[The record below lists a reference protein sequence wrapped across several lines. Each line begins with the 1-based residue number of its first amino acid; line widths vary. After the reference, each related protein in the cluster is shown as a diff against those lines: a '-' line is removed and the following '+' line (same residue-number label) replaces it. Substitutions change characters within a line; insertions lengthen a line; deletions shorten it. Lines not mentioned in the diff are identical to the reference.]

1 MQAVEGLV
9 PFHHESF
16 PSDFYSQTRYKII
29 GDRNSDHAP
38 LIVLHRGPRYTH
50 HYLKPTFEL
59 FARQTSTPVIFY
71 DQIGL
76 DGGFSLYGHSWGAML
91 ALKYVATCQPQGLQK
106 IVLGSGPA
114 SMAQWKSAAR
124 GWISALPPRQA
135 ALLEEYRM
143 GSIQGST
150 EADHALEELDKLTTL
165 MKEPFPRELQ
175 VSLDWLKEDDTVL
188 LSTDGPNDLCDEGN
202 MRDLDA
208 QEINDG
214 VPTYSSTRAR
224 SWFRSVSVDTSAAAW
239 IGLFAEI
246 GLDRVELNLVDMGSG
261 LRSVTADY
269 LPDDIVAAPAYA
281 ELGIIVSLLATTG
294 VSFGAV
300 DGTSRY
306 PTIVGRGFQF
316 DFRQHPTLGVV
327 GAYSR
332 HERKDKRTAT
342 PDLKAIRMA
351 LLNGNGIIYT
361 AGGLLLARDESEYGP
376 IYTTVHGS
384 QVRYGLNLLRPSRFE
399 RKIISTH
406 MQKVSNRHF
415 DKLDSF
421 PPGQNVI
428 PSGKLP
434 VVSLFLAGTPDH
446 PPAIFPNSTLGR
458 DHDLTA
464 LALNGSYWPK
474 VLLSETK
481 ELKLSQWLL
490 SSDPPSWSHF
500 VWFNFS
506 IPDRTTA
513 DSPEELAKIAR
524 VVQWAFDDK
533 KLRVKEARNLEYRKA
548 EQITKN
554 KHKAE
559 EVAKMT
565 AKLAQGRNQR
575 QAMLKAQR
583 AAEETALA
591 EKIKAEAS
599 AALHAADLESKE
611 PIKGYLLVLQL
622 CLKLLHSPQKLRQW
636 FFKFPLG
643 LQKALRW
650 VVLQQMKDVDKWL
663 QDSGRD
669 DVEFRAVVVCSTTLL
684 LLRAEEMAN
693 NVQDCSP
700 GTNSSWC
707 RFDGHGSGQVT
718 THTANQLHC
727 RHDTARCKHSKTLQ
741 SLANLV
747 KSFNQDENIYEA
759 LNPP

>member
-1 MQAVEGLV
+1 MIPDGSSCPEDSNSTDCLLRTLLQFLNEQHREEHAQTNWDPITFWFTVPVGVLATVFAVTMILQAVFAAAKGRRKTNE
-9 PFHHESF
+9 
-16 PSDFYSQTRYKII
+16 RAI
-29 GDRNSDHAP
+29 GRWS
-38 LIVLHRGPRYTH
+38 RKTKKGWSWSEMG
-50 HYLKPTFEL
+50 FEVTARTPIL
-59 FARQTSTPVIFY
+59 RTGTLLEYVIARQSIFEGVDPDSRTLDDSVDTMTKGETAEADAYAQTP
-71 DQIGL
+71 
-76 DGGFSLYGHSWGAML
+76 
-91 ALKYVATCQPQGLQK
+91 
-106 IVLGSGPA
+106 LGSGNQRW
-114 SMAQWKSAAR
+114 SSY
-124 GWISALPPRQA
+124 S
-135 ALLEEYRM
+135 
-143 GSIQGST
+143 
-150 EADHALEELDKLTTL
+150 
-165 MKEPFPRELQ
+165 
-175 VSLDWLKEDDTVL
+175 
-188 LSTDGPNDLCDEGN
+188 DL
-202 MRDLDA
+202 
-208 QEINDG
+208 
-214 VPTYSSTRAR
+214 TYSSTRAR
-224 SWFRSVSVDTSAAAW
+224 SWFRSVSEDTSAAAW

-246 GLDRVELNLVDMGSG
+246 GLDRVELNLVDMGNG

-281 ELGIIVSLLATTG
+281 ELGIIVSLLAITG

-316 DFRQHPTLGVV
+316 DFRQHPILGVV

-406 MQKVSNRHF
+406 MQKFSNRHF

-533 KLRVKEARNLEYRKA
+533 KLRVKEARNPEYRKA

-599 AALHAADLESKE
+599 AALQAADLESKE

-622 CLKLLHSPQKLRQW
+622 RLKLLHSPQKLRQW

-650 VVLQQMKDVDKWL
+650 IVLQQMKDVDKWL

-669 DVEFRAVVVCSTTLL
+669 DVEFRAVVIVALAPIPAGVTLMG
-684 LLRAEEMAN
+684 MALAK
-693 NVQDCSP
+693 S
-700 GTNSSWC
+700 
-707 RFDGHGSGQVT
+707 R
-718 THTANQLHC
+718 
-727 RHDTARCKHSKTLQ
+727 RTLQ
-741 SLANLV
+741 TSLIADMTRLV
-747 KSFNQDENIYEA
+747 VGIRRPYNHLQT
-759 LNPP
+759 

>member
-1 MQAVEGLV
+1 MIPDGSSCPEDSNSTDCLLRTLLQFLNEQHREEDAQTNWDPITFWFTVPVGVLATVFAITMILQAVFAAAKGRRKTNE
-9 PFHHESF
+9 
-16 PSDFYSQTRYKII
+16 RAI
-29 GDRNSDHAP
+29 GRWS
-38 LIVLHRGPRYTH
+38 RKTKKGWSWSEMG
-50 HYLKPTFEL
+50 FEVTARTPIL
-59 FARQTSTPVIFY
+59 RTGTLLEHVMARQSIFEGADLDSRTLDDSVDTMSKGETGEAIAYTPMPWWQNIQRMWTSSTGMTYRKSSSLSTLQTP
-71 DQIGL
+71 
-76 DGGFSLYGHSWGAML
+76 
-91 ALKYVATCQPQGLQK
+91 
-106 IVLGSGPA
+106 LGSGNQRW
-114 SMAQWKSAAR
+114 SSY
-124 GWISALPPRQA
+124 SDLS
-135 ALLEEYRM
+135 Y
-143 GSIQGST
+143 ST
-150 EADHALEELDKLTTL
+150 A
-165 MKEPFPRELQ
+165 
-175 VSLDWLKEDDTVL
+175 
-188 LSTDGPNDLCDEGN
+188 
-202 MRDLDA
+202 
-208 QEINDG
+208 
-214 VPTYSSTRAR
+214 RAR
-224 SWFRSVSVDTSAAAW
+224 SWFRSVSEDTSAAAW

-246 GLDRVELNLVDMGSG
+246 GLDRVELNLVDMGNG

-300 DGTSRY
+300 DETSRY

-316 DFRQHPTLGVV
+316 DFRQHPILGVV

-406 MQKVSNRHF
+406 MQKVANRHF
-415 DKLDSF
+415 NKQESF
-421 PPGQNVI
+421 PQGRNVI

-434 VVSLFLAGTPDH
+434 AVSLFLAGTPDH

-481 ELKLSQWLL
+481 ELKLSQWRL

-513 DSPEELAKIAR
+513 DSPEEIAKIAR

-548 EQITKN
+548 EQVTKN

-559 EVAKMT
+559 EAARMT

-575 QAMLKAQR
+575 HAMLKAQR

-599 AALHAADLESKE
+599 AALQAADLESKE

-636 FFKFPLG
+636 FFKFPIG

-669 DVEFRAVVVCSTTLL
+669 DVEFRAVVLCSTTLL
-684 LLRAEEMAN
+684 LLYAEEMAN
-693 NVQDCSP
+693 NVQDCGP
-700 GTNSSWC
+700 VTNSSC
-707 RFDGHGSGQVT
+707 CHFDGHDSGQAT
-718 THTANQLHC
+718 THTANQPHC
-727 RHDTARCKHSKTLQ
+727 RHDTARCRHSKTLQ
-741 SLANLV
+741 ALANLL
-747 KSFNQDENIYEA
+747 KSFNLGENIYEA
-759 LNPP
+759 LNPAYDREDNHDV

>member
-1 MQAVEGLV
+1 MIPDGSSCPEDSNSTDCLLRTLLQFLNEQHREEDAQTNWDPITFWFTVPVGLLATVFAVTMILQAVFAAAKGRRKTNE
-9 PFHHESF
+9 
-16 PSDFYSQTRYKII
+16 RAI
-29 GDRNSDHAP
+29 GRWS
-38 LIVLHRGPRYTH
+38 RKTKKGWSWSEMG
-50 HYLKPTFEL
+50 FEVTARTPIL
-59 FARQTSTPVIFY
+59 RTGTLLEHVMARQSIFKGMDPDCNIETERNY
-71 DQIGL
+71 ALVAKHSKDMERQHWNNIPEILIFIG
-76 DGGFSLYGHSWGAML
+76 
-91 ALKYVATCQPQGLQK
+91 
-106 IVLGSGPA
+106 I
-114 SMAQWKSAAR
+114 
-124 GWISALPPRQA
+124 
-135 ALLEEYRM
+135 
-143 GSIQGST
+143 
-150 EADHALEELDKLTTL
+150 
-165 MKEPFPRELQ
+165 
-175 VSLDWLKEDDTVL
+175 
-188 LSTDGPNDLCDEGN
+188 TDY
-202 MRDLDA
+202 
-208 QEINDG
+208 
-214 VPTYSSTRAR
+214 TR
-224 SWFRSVSVDTSAAAW
+224 SWFRSVSEDTSAAAW

-246 GLDRVELNLVDMGSG
+246 GLDRAELNLVDMGNG

-300 DGTSRY
+300 DETSKY

-316 DFRQHPTLGVV
+316 DFRQHPILGVV

-384 QVRYGLNLLRPSRFE
+384 QWR
-399 RKIISTH
+399 
-406 MQKVSNRHF
+406 
-415 DKLDSF
+415 
-421 PPGQNVI
+421 
-428 PSGKLP
+428 
-434 VVSLFLAGTPDH
+434 
-446 PPAIFPNSTLGR
+446 
-458 DHDLTA
+458 
-464 LALNGSYWPK
+464 
-474 VLLSETK
+474 
-481 ELKLSQWLL
+481 L
-490 SSDPPSWSHF
+490 SSDPPSWSYF

-559 EVAKMT
+559 EAARMT

-575 QAMLKAQR
+575 HAMLKAQR

-599 AALHAADLESKE
+599 AALQAADLESKK

-636 FFKFPLG
+636 FFKFPIG

-669 DVEFRAVVVCSTTLL
+669 DVEFRAVVLCSTTLL
-684 LLRAEEMAN
+684 LLHAEEMVN
-693 NVQDCSP
+693 NVQDCGP
-700 GTNSSWC
+700 VTNSSFC
-707 RFDGHGSGQVT
+707 HFDGHDSGQAT
-718 THTANQLHC
+718 THTANQPHC
-727 RHDTARCKHSKTLQ
+727 RHDTARCRHSKTLQ
-741 SLANLV
+741 ALANLL
-747 KSFNQDENIYEA
+747 KSFNLGENIYEA
-759 LNPP
+759 LNPAYDREDDHDVVSPGPEIASGNEKLLHLHLFAEKARQHGRHLKHLTGFDFEEGSDVAGLYQLLDRLRAILVQNSASKRDWSSWDQDHAHRDQNTRDVDDVIIYRCLMVAFLFRTASDSTKILESGLWEHVVPLI